1 MHKNGVADYVEY
13 VQFRVL
19 RIKQLTFILLVSQ
32 LNKNDDEVSNSMN

>member
-1 MHKNGVADYVEY
+1 MHKNGVADYVKY